1 MKDVISAGFF
11 IGIGLFY
18 FIYSW
23 EYGIGPLDNP
33 GPGFFP
39 RIIGLIFIVI
49 NSLQLLLSLRKRT
62 EKNRLSTLLQD
73 LQVRGIILAGMMVG
87 IVITYLIVLDTV
99 GFLIASPLLV
109 FSLAWVMGGRNWMA
123 NLVLGVVSSGVIYW
137 LFWTIMRVPI
147 PAGFLGGR

>member
-1 MKDVISAGFF
+1 MKDVISAGFL

-23 EYGIGPLDNP
+23 EYEGGALDNP

-39 RIIGLIFIVI
+39 RIIGLIFIFS
-49 NSLQLLLSLRKRT
+49 NSLQLLLSFRKRT

-73 LQVRGIILAGMMVG
+73 LQVRRILLAGMMVG
-87 IVITYLIVLDTV
+87 VVITYLIVLNTV
-99 GFLIASPLLV
+99 GFLMASPFFV

-123 NLVLGVVSSGVIYW
+123 NLVLGAVSSGIIYW